1 MSLAKCFTSF
11 HFNWS
16 FRKFNPHWQSGGII
30 IFLCKYYI
38 IISDTLVGTFL
49 DVLFLLLAVRLS
61 GLYEKPRKKKDWVQK
76 KVHRRICVRDINFF
90 NCTTSFLCHFCCFFP
105 APSQV
110 TQLLNR
116 LYKDTKYCYGWYS
129 VWWYHKWTVENM
141 KISCNL
147 ILADWNL
154 QERDIF

>member
-1 MSLAKCFTSF
+1 MSLGKCFTSF

-16 FRKFNPHWQSGGII
+16 FRKFNPHWQNGGII

-38 IISDTLVGTFL
+38 IISDTLVDTFL
-49 DVLFLLLAVRLS
+49 DVLFLLLAVGLS
-61 GLYEKPRKKKDWVQK
+61 GLYEKPRKKRLSYRKKCKEEFVWVTSIFLTA
-76 KVHRRICVRDINFF
+76 RPPFCV
-90 NCTTSFLCHFCCFFP
+90 TFCYFFP

-116 LYKDTKYCYGWYS
+116 PYKDTKYCYVWYS
-129 VWWYHKWTVENM
+129 VWWYHEWTVENM
-141 KISCNL
+141 KISCHL